1 MVTDFFHYKLH
12 YHDNNY
18 KETFI
23 WRKCSE
29 HVFVYSKSNSFKT
42 ITIKKIIQKHCL
54 FSGLNGI
61 KNINVVSDLLSN
73 DL

>member
-1 MVTDFFHYKLH
+1 MVTDILHYKLY
-12 YHDNNY
+12 YHDNNF

-42 ITIKKIIQKHCL
+42 ITIKKKV
-54 FSGLNGI
+54 S
-61 KNINVVSDLLSN
+61 KNVINFLV
-73 DL
+73 